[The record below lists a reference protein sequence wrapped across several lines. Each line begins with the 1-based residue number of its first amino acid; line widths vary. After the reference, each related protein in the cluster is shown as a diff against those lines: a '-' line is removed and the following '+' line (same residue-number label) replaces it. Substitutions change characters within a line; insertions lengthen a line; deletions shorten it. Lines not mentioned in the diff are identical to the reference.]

1 MIDLISAD
9 RGFDG
14 ISLLDIRPAGDVGL
28 AIEVQVPSLLCE
40 VGLGDDLVLRL
51 LSGQEVSFAVDAL
64 KAVKTGRHRVMVLGA
79 HDELYALSQLAP
91 LREQIFV
98 TMSANEYSEY
108 VSKTRNL
115 KPKYDIHISVG
126 DQFGRRGWT
135 SGEVAQ
141 ALAKL
146 AGMDDLVAAVAPQW
160 VRQVVCRREVS
171 FLEAVLALFRV
182 QRPVLWVRDK
192 VLFVVDT
199 SLVSNFA
206 GDAPTVSNGLL
217 ARRIAVNPPI
227 PEGSSL
233 RLQGGL
239 GKFRPDKFDG
249 KTWTAPFCLGSALSR
264 ADIEVRSSLL
274 RSMLSGCKCYGGY
287 EFDGRVERG
296 ESEIHVVKELWLKD
310 VIGNRQLLLF
320 SQERVYRTGACE
332 NWSDQSACCNLG
344 IRCNGKGTAVCCGWY
359 RPVRGLNGDDAEMVR
374 CEESL
379 HIYEGMTWD
388 VETPRELESHS
399 VISGRA
405 WVRGSGAESIT
416 DEGTGLV
423 NVWLDPIEY
432 QIRSFSYERTL
443 GTLNEQVTQK
453 RAAVV
458 SDCSE
463 CDFWLAERSL
473 GSAGEGSCRL
483 GQGVCDHFD
492 GARGRCQL
500 GLPCDE
506 YGRLATCPEYTGS
519 QRTCTPGLI
528 VSGAPGN
535 YAPGCSDCTLKWRV
549 LSDVKSP
556 CDISA
561 EALVQTRLIGRGG
574 SVPTRG
580 GVVMGPDGVD
590 PECIVHQEIVRYEQV
605 DANTYRRTA
614 HTLRLVGG
622 VMRGSTESH
631 NLPAASV
638 PSHPIVLR
646 RMRVSSEVGDA
657 GSDASPQ
664 PAVLRSD
671 SNLIDWDD
679 ADNVAARVYKDLSKA
694 GVEDAYE
701 IPGELLIPRG
711 TPLLAPVDCES
722 ELPARPT
729 EPGVVE
735 ECEVTTSSGPDGKG
749 LSTTRL
755 KVRF

>member
-1 MIDLISAD
+1 MTDVIAAD
-9 RGFDG
+9 RGVDG

-28 AIEVQVPSLLCE
+28 AIDVQVPNLSSE
-40 VGLGDDLVLRL
+40 VELGDGLVLRL
-51 LSGQEVSFAVDAL
+51 LSGQEVSFSVDAL
-64 KAVKTGRHRVMVLGA
+64 RTVKTGRQRMMALGA

-91 LREQIFV
+91 RREQIFV

-108 VSKTRNL
+108 VLKTRNL

-141 ALAKL
+141 ALARL
-146 AGMDDLVAAVAPQW
+146 AGMDDAVAAVAPQW

-171 FLEAVLALFRV
+171 FLEAILTLFRV
-182 QRPVLWVRDK
+182 QRPLLWVRDK
-192 VLFVVDT
+192 VLFIVDM

-217 ARRIAVNPPI
+217 ARRIAANPPI

-249 KTWTAPFCLGSALSR
+249 KTWTAPFNLGAALSR
-264 ADIEVRSSLL
+264 SDIEVRSSLL

-287 EFDGRVERG
+287 EFDDRVERG
-296 ESEIHVVKELWLKD
+296 ESETHVVKELWLKD

-359 RPVRGLNGDDAEMVR
+359 EPVRGLNGAGEEMLR

-379 HIYEGMTWD
+379 HVYESTTWD
-388 VETPRELESHS
+388 VETPREVESHT

-405 WVRGSGAESIT
+405 WVRGSGAEST
-416 DEGTGLV
+416 TYKDTELV
-423 NVWLDPIEY
+423 SVWLDPIEY

-443 GTLNEQVTQK
+443 GTLNEQITQK
-453 RAAVV
+453 RSAVF
-458 SDCSE
+458 SDSAD
-463 CDFWLAERSL
+463 CDFWLGEHST
-473 GSAGEGSCRL
+473 GSPGGGNCRL

-492 GARGRCQL
+492 SARGRCQI
-500 GLPCDE
+500 GLSCDE
-506 YGRLATCPEYTGS
+506 YGRLATCAEYTGL
-519 QRTCTPGLI
+519 QRACKESATAFESL
-528 VSGAPGN
+528 GN
-535 YAPGCSDCTLKWRV
+535 YSPGCSDCTLKWRL

-556 CDISA
+556 CDIPA
-561 EALVQTRLIGRGG
+561 EALVKTQLIGRGT
-574 SVPTRG
+574 SVPMRG
-580 GVVMGPDGVD
+580 GEVMGPDGVD

-622 VMRGSTESH
+622 VIRGRTESH

-638 PSHPIVLR
+638 PSHPIILR
-646 RMRVSSEVGDA
+646 RMRVSSEVGGA
-657 GSDASPQ
+657 SGDASHQ

-671 SNLIDWDD
+671 SNLIDWDN
-679 ADNVAARVYKDLSKA
+679 ADNVAARVYRDLSRA
-694 GVEDAYE
+694 GVEDTYE

-711 TPLLAPVDCES
+711 TPLLAPADCES
-722 ELPARPT
+722 ELPLRPT

-735 ECEVTTSSGPDGKG
+735 ECEVTTSSGPDGSG